1 MVIYRILGSK
11 SWENSL
17 TLGSEESIDYIF
29 NYALYFRATEAY
41 QLLKLPF
48 LFEHYK
54 THQKFNQQLTFSKF
68 IDIHYFTTATYDSDY
83 QQDMQ
88 LPFKSSNRTVSL
100 LNFDSYFIAKLFIE
114 PIVLFT
120 SQKEHPLY
128 NDRDYASNKLDN
140 IFQPPR
146 A

>member
-1 MVIYRILGSK
+1 MVRKATTIFLTTLYILG
-11 SWENSL
+11 
-17 TLGSEESIDYIF
+17 
-29 NYALYFRATEAY
+29 ATEAY

-54 THQKFNQQLTFSKF
+54 THLQYNQHLTFSKF

-100 LNFDSYFIAKLFIE
+100 LNFDSYFTAKLFIE
-114 PIVLFT
+114 PIVFFT
-120 SQKEHPLY
+120 LQKKYPLY
-128 NDRDYASNKLDN
+128 NDRDYASNKFDN

>member
-1 MVIYRILGSK
+1 MRKATTIFLTALYILG
-11 SWENSL
+11 
-17 TLGSEESIDYIF
+17 
-29 NYALYFRATEAY
+29 ATEAY

-54 THQKFNQQLTFSKF
+54 THQKFDQQLSFSKF
-68 IDIHYFTTATYDSDY
+68 IDIHYFTTTTYDSDY

-100 LNFDSYFIAKLFIE
+100 LNFDSYFIAKLFVE
-114 PIVLFT
+114 PMVLFT

>member
-1 MVIYRILGSK
+1 MVRKATTIYLTTLYILG
-11 SWENSL
+11 
-17 TLGSEESIDYIF
+17 
-29 NYALYFRATEAY
+29 ATEAY

-54 THQKFNQQLTFSKF
+54 THLQYNQQLTFSKF

-100 LNFDSYFIAKLFIE
+100 LNFDSYFTAKLFIE
-114 PIVLFT
+114 PIVFFT
-120 SQKEHPLY
+120 LQKKYPLY
-128 NDRDYASNKLDN
+128 NDRDYASNKFDN

>member
-1 MVIYRILGSK
+1 MRKAATIFLTALYILG
-11 SWENSL
+11 
-17 TLGSEESIDYIF
+17 
-29 NYALYFRATEAY
+29 ATEAY

-54 THQKFNQQLTFSKF
+54 THQKFDQQLSFSKF

-100 LNFDSYFIAKLFIE
+100 LNFDSYFIAKLFVE
-114 PIVLFT
+114 PIVLFS
-120 SQKEHPLY
+120 SQNEHPLY

>member
-1 MVIYRILGSK
+1 MRKAAIILLT
-11 SWENSL
+11 SL
-17 TLGSEESIDYIF
+17 YLLG
-29 NYALYFRATEAY
+29 ATEAY

-54 THQKFNQQLTFSKF
+54 THQKYTQGLTFSKF
-68 IDIHYFTTATYDSDY
+68 IDNHYFTTTTYDYDY

-88 LPFKSSNRTVSL
+88 LPFKTSNRTVSL
-100 LNFDSYFIAKLFIE
+100 LNFDSFFVAKQSMVPVLILSIRKKYLLFDD
-114 PIVLFT
+114 
-120 SQKEHPLY
+120 K
-128 NDRDYASNKLDN
+128 DYASNKLNN

>member
-1 MVIYRILGSK
+1 MRKAAIILLT
-11 SWENSL
+11 SL
-17 TLGSEESIDYIF
+17 YLLG
-29 NYALYFRATEAY
+29 ATEAY

-54 THQKFNQQLTFSKF
+54 THQKYTQDLTFSKF
-68 IDIHYFTTATYDSDY
+68 IDNHYFTRTTYDSDY

-88 LPFKSSNRTVSL
+88 LPFKTSNRTVSL
-100 LNFDSYFIAKLFIE
+100 LNFDSFFVSKQSIVPVLIFSIRKKYLLFDD
-114 PIVLFT
+114 
-120 SQKEHPLY
+120 K
-128 NDRDYASNKLDN
+128 DYASNKLNN

>member
-1 MVIYRILGSK
+1 MRKAATIFLTALYILG
-11 SWENSL
+11 
-17 TLGSEESIDYIF
+17 
-29 NYALYFRATEAY
+29 ATEAY

-54 THQKFNQQLTFSKF
+54 THQKFDQQLSFSKF

-114 PIVLFT
+114 PIVFFT
-120 SQKEHPLY
+120 SQKKHLLY

>member
-1 MVIYRILGSK
+1 VKKAAIILLT
-11 SWENSL
+11 SL
-17 TLGSEESIDYIF
+17 YLLG
-29 NYALYFRATEAY
+29 ATEAY

-54 THQKFNQQLTFSKF
+54 THQKYTQGLTFSKF
-68 IDIHYFTTATYDSDY
+68 IDNHYFTTTTYDSDY

-88 LPFKSSNRTVSL
+88 LPFKTSNRTISL
-100 LNFDSYFIAKLFIE
+100 LNFDSFFVAKQSIVPIISFNLRKKYLLFD
-114 PIVLFT
+114 
-120 SQKEHPLY
+120 
-128 NDRDYASNKLDN
+128 DRDYASNKLNN

>member
-1 MVIYRILGSK
+1 MVRKATTIFLTTLYILG
-11 SWENSL
+11 
-17 TLGSEESIDYIF
+17 
-29 NYALYFRATEAY
+29 ATEAY

-54 THQKFNQQLTFSKF
+54 THLQYNQQLTFSKF

-100 LNFDSYFIAKLFIE
+100 LNFDSYFTAKLFIE
-114 PIVLFT
+114 PIVFFT
-120 SQKEHPLY
+120 LQKKYPLY
-128 NDRDYASNKLDN
+128 NDRDYASNKFDN

>member
-1 MVIYRILGSK
+1 MRKATTIFLTTLYILG
-11 SWENSL
+11 
-17 TLGSEESIDYIF
+17 
-29 NYALYFRATEAY
+29 ATEAY

-54 THQKFNQQLTFSKF
+54 THLQYNQQLTFSKF

-100 LNFDSYFIAKLFIE
+100 LNFDSYFTAKLFIE
-114 PIVLFT
+114 PIVFFT
-120 SQKEHPLY
+120 LQKKYPLY
-128 NDRDYASNKLDN
+128 NDRDYASNKFDN

>member
-1 MVIYRILGSK
+1 MG
-11 SWENSL
+11 
-17 TLGSEESIDYIF
+17 
-29 NYALYFRATEAY
+29 ATEAY

-54 THQKFNQQLTFSKF
+54 THQKYTQGLTFSKF
-68 IDIHYFTTATYDSDY
+68 IDNHYFTTTTYDSDY

-88 LPFKSSNRTVSL
+88 LPFKTSNRTVSL
-100 LNFDSYFIAKLFIE
+100 LNFDSFFVAKQSIVPVLVFSIRKKYLLFDD
-114 PIVLFT
+114 
-120 SQKEHPLY
+120 K
-128 NDRDYASNKLDN
+128 DYASNKLNN

>member
-1 MVIYRILGSK
+1 MKKAAIIFLTSLYLLG
-11 SWENSL
+11 
-17 TLGSEESIDYIF
+17 
-29 NYALYFRATEAY
+29 ATEAY

-54 THQKFNQQLTFSKF
+54 THQKYTQGLTFSKF
-68 IDIHYFTTATYDSDY
+68 IDNHYFTTTTYDSDY

-88 LPFKSSNRTVSL
+88 LPFKTSNITVSL
-100 LNFDSYFIAKLFIE
+100 LNFDSFFIAKQSIAPVVSFSLRKKYLLFDD
-114 PIVLFT
+114 
-120 SQKEHPLY
+120 K
-128 NDRDYASNKLDN
+128 DYASNKLNN

>member
-1 MVIYRILGSK
+1 MRKATIIFLTTLYVLG
-11 SWENSL
+11 
-17 TLGSEESIDYIF
+17 
-29 NYALYFRATEAY
+29 ATEAY

-54 THQKFNQQLTFSKF
+54 THQKFNERLTFSEF
-68 IDIHYFTTATYDSDY
+68 INNHYFKNTSYDSDY

-100 LNFDSYFIAKLFIE
+100 LNFDSYFVAKITITPYVFSVSPKKYLLF
-114 PIVLFT
+114 
-120 SQKEHPLY
+120 

>member
-1 MVIYRILGSK
+1 MRKATIIFLTTLYILG
-11 SWENSL
+11 
-17 TLGSEESIDYIF
+17 
-29 NYALYFRATEAY
+29 ATEAY

-88 LPFKSSNRTVSL
+88 LPFKTSNRTVSL

-114 PIVLFT
+114 PIVFFT
-120 SQKEHPLY
+120 SQKKHLLY

>member
-1 MVIYRILGSK
+1 MRKATTLFLTMLYILG
-11 SWENSL
+11 
-17 TLGSEESIDYIF
+17 
-29 NYALYFRATEAY
+29 ATEAY

-100 LNFDSYFIAKLFIE
+100 LNFDSYFIAKLFLE
-114 PIVLFT
+114 PIVFIT
-120 SQKEHPLY
+120 SQKEHQLY

>member
-1 MVIYRILGSK
+1 MRKATTIFLTALYILG
-11 SWENSL
+11 
-17 TLGSEESIDYIF
+17 
-29 NYALYFRATEAY
+29 ATEAY

-48 LFEHYK
+48 LFEHYR
-54 THQKFNQQLTFSKF
+54 THQQLNRQLTFSKF
-68 IDIHYFTTATYDSDY
+68 IDIHYFTTTTFDSDY

-100 LNFDSYFIAKLFIE
+100 LNFDSYFIAKLFVE
-114 PIVLFT
+114 PVVFFS
-120 SQKEHPLY
+120 SQKKYLLY
-128 NDRDYASNKLDN
+128 NDRNYASNKLDN

>member
-1 MVIYRILGSK
+1 MRKATILFLTTLYILG
-11 SWENSL
+11 
-17 TLGSEESIDYIF
+17 
-29 NYALYFRATEAY
+29 ATEAY

-68 IDIHYFTTATYDSDY
+68 IDNHYFTNTIYDSDY

-88 LPFKSSNRTVSL
+88 LPFKTSNRTVSL
-100 LNFDSYFIAKLFIE
+100 LNFDSYFVAKLTITPFVFFI
-114 PIVLFT
+114 
-120 SQKEHPLY
+120 SQKKYLLF

>member
-1 MVIYRILGSK
+1 MRKATTIFLTALYILG
-11 SWENSL
+11 
-17 TLGSEESIDYIF
+17 
-29 NYALYFRATEAY
+29 ATEAY

-54 THQKFNQQLTFSKF
+54 THQKFDQQLSFSKF

-100 LNFDSYFIAKLFIE
+100 LNFDSYFIAKLIVE
-114 PIVLFT
+114 PIVLFK

>member
-1 MVIYRILGSK
+1 MRKATTIFLTALYILG
-11 SWENSL
+11 
-17 TLGSEESIDYIF
+17 
-29 NYALYFRATEAY
+29 ATEAY

-54 THQKFNQQLTFSKF
+54 THQKFDQQLSFSKF

-100 LNFDSYFIAKLFIE
+100 LNFDSYFIAKLFVE
-114 PIVLFT
+114 PIVFFT

>member
-1 MVIYRILGSK
+1 MVRKATTIFLTTLYILG
-11 SWENSL
+11 
-17 TLGSEESIDYIF
+17 
-29 NYALYFRATEAY
+29 ATEAY

-54 THQKFNQQLTFSKF
+54 THLQYNQQLTFSEF

-100 LNFDSYFIAKLFIE
+100 LNFDSYFTAKLFIE
-114 PIVLFT
+114 PIVFFT
-120 SQKEHPLY
+120 LQKKYPLY
-128 NDRDYASNKLDN
+128 NDRDYASNKFDN

>member
-1 MVIYRILGSK
+1 VVRKATTIYLTTLYILG
-11 SWENSL
+11 
-17 TLGSEESIDYIF
+17 
-29 NYALYFRATEAY
+29 ATEAY

-54 THQKFNQQLTFSKF
+54 THLQYNQQLTFSKF

-100 LNFDSYFIAKLFIE
+100 LNFDSYFTAKLFIE
-114 PIVLFT
+114 PIVFFT
-120 SQKEHPLY
+120 LQKKYPLY
-128 NDRDYASNKLDN
+128 NDRDYASNKFDN

>member
-1 MVIYRILGSK
+1 MRKATTIFLTTLYILG
-11 SWENSL
+11 
-17 TLGSEESIDYIF
+17 
-29 NYALYFRATEAY
+29 ATEAY

-68 IDIHYFTTATYDSDY
+68 IDIHYFTTTTFNSDY

-100 LNFDSYFIAKLFIE
+100 LNFDSYFIAKLFVE
-114 PIVLFT
+114 PIVFFS
-120 SQKEHPLY
+120 SQKKYLLY

>member
-1 MVIYRILGSK
+1 VKKAAIIFLTSLYLLG
-11 SWENSL
+11 
-17 TLGSEESIDYIF
+17 
-29 NYALYFRATEAY
+29 ATEAY

-54 THQKFNQQLTFSKF
+54 THQKYTQGLTFSKF
-68 IDIHYFTTATYDSDY
+68 IDNHYFATTTYDSDY

-88 LPFKSSNRTVSL
+88 LPFKTSNRTVSL
-100 LNFDSYFIAKLFIE
+100 LNFDSFFVAKQSIVPVLVFSIRKKYLLFDD
-114 PIVLFT
+114 
-120 SQKEHPLY
+120 K
-128 NDRDYASNKLDN
+128 DYASNKLNN

>member
-1 MVIYRILGSK
+1 MRKATIIFLTTLYILG
-11 SWENSL
+11 
-17 TLGSEESIDYIF
+17 
-29 NYALYFRATEAY
+29 ATEAY

-54 THQKFNQQLTFSKF
+54 MHQKFNQQLTFSKF
-68 IDIHYFTTATYDSDY
+68 INIHYFTTTTYDSDY

-100 LNFDSYFIAKLFIE
+100 LNFDSYFIAKLFVE
-114 PIVLFT
+114 PIVFFP
-120 SQKEHPLY
+120 SQKKYLLY

>member
-1 MVIYRILGSK
+1 VRKAAIILLT
-11 SWENSL
+11 SL
-17 TLGSEESIDYIF
+17 YLLG
-29 NYALYFRATEAY
+29 ATEAY

-54 THQKFNQQLTFSKF
+54 THQKFTQGLTFSKF
-68 IDIHYFTTATYDSDY
+68 IDNHYFTTTTYDSDY

-88 LPFKSSNRTVSL
+88 LPFKTSNRTISL
-100 LNFDSYFIAKLFIE
+100 LNFDSFFVSKQSIFSIRKKYLLFDD
-114 PIVLFT
+114 
-120 SQKEHPLY
+120 K
-128 NDRDYASNKLDN
+128 DYASNKLNN

>member
-1 MVIYRILGSK
+1 VRKATTIFLTALYILG
-11 SWENSL
+11 
-17 TLGSEESIDYIF
+17 
-29 NYALYFRATEAY
+29 ATEAY

-54 THQKFNQQLTFSKF
+54 THQKFDQQLSFSKF

-100 LNFDSYFIAKLFIE
+100 LNFDSYFIAKLIVE

>member
-1 MVIYRILGSK
+1 MKKAAIIFLTSLYLLG
-11 SWENSL
+11 
-17 TLGSEESIDYIF
+17 
-29 NYALYFRATEAY
+29 ATEAY

-54 THQKFNQQLTFSKF
+54 THQKYTQGLTFSKF
-68 IDIHYFTTATYDSDY
+68 IDNHYFATTTYDSDY

-88 LPFKSSNRTVSL
+88 LPFKTSNRTVSL
-100 LNFDSYFIAKLFIE
+100 LNFDSFFVAKQSIVPVLIFSIRKKYLLFDD
-114 PIVLFT
+114 
-120 SQKEHPLY
+120 K
-128 NDRDYASNKLDN
+128 DYASNKLNN

>member
-1 MVIYRILGSK
+1 MRKAATIFLTALYILG
-11 SWENSL
+11 
-17 TLGSEESIDYIF
+17 
-29 NYALYFRATEAY
+29 ATEAY

-54 THQKFNQQLTFSKF
+54 THQKFDQQLSFSKF

-100 LNFDSYFIAKLFIE
+100 LNFDSYFIAKLFVE

-128 NDRDYASNKLDN
+128 NDRDYAINKLDN